1 MLNAQAIRDKV
12 DAAHVAALLDR
23 APPFDSFVFPH
34 TPATFANWALCEGIK
49 QWPGDAAERIGK
61 VRELEAQIDVQLASA
76 RTRYETIRAE
86 GVAALSDYDITIA
99 SGGDPYGA
107 LATALLLTSNHCRY
121 YGGIRAALRVMREH
135 AEAET
140 NRQGSLF

>member
-1 MLNAQAIRDKV
+1 MLDAQAIRDKV

-23 APPFDSFVFPH
+23 APSFDSFVFSH
-34 TPATFANWALCEGIK
+34 TPEAFANWALCEGIK
-49 QWPGDAAERIGK
+49 QWPADPAKRIET
-61 VRELEAQIDVQLASA
+61 VRRLEAQVDVQLASA
-76 RTRYETIRAE
+76 RSRYEKIRAE
-86 GVAALSDYDITIA
+86 GIAALSDYDLVIA

-107 LATALLLTSNHCRY
+107 LSTALLLTRNHCRY
-121 YGGIRAALRVMREH
+121 YGGIRAALHVMREH